1 MILNFSVLILCHSAG
16 YSWKWVLGFCW

>member
-1 MILNFSVLILCHSAG
+1 VLILCHSAG